1 MNEIKLRAMGKIN
14 LNLLITGKRDN
25 GYHDIKSVFQVID
38 LADEITIR
46 KNIKF
51 KLITN
56 SNVLN
61 SDIEKNI
68 IYKAYNYMKTLYPTI
83 GGVTVVLTKVIPME
97 AGLGGGSADCA
108 AFLMGLNKLYD
119 LKISMAKL
127 EKIGA
132 KLGADVVPLMH
143 RGAYVVTG
151 IGDEL
156 EKINAKARYNVV
168 IIKPDFSSSTKE
180 MYKEYDNNKEL
191 VQVDNTDKIV
201 KFLETGDFSLLP
213 GSLYNVFEE
222 VNPDRDK
229 ILEIKK
235 ELKESGAVEAL
246 MSGSG
251 SSIYGIYD
259 NLGDAIRTHLK
270 LSKKYKSYFC
280 QAFFG

>member
-61 SDIEKNI
+61 SDIENNI

-280 QAFFG
+280 QAFFE